1 MRLNC
6 LFFLLLIS
14 HRSYGIAIT
23 KIDTDMVT
31 HLAQEITTL
40 PIEGIQSSIQD
51 FLNSLDA
58 LCNKFDDLNSILNFA
73 RSNFSHIPPTEKPP
87 GLNNRPVM
95 IYNRHKPE
103 FELEKKFLMLF
114 DELEWLNQKKKDL
127 GIIKY
132 LDEEIYKS
140 LHEEMKAYESLLS
153 TVHRERLS
161 LSNKIIVNA
170 TLIENYIKRIRTSLK
185 NKDISIEKFH
195 EEYPILTGKI
205 KLLNQLLTE
214 LNMLLEN
221 PYSSDNQMNKT
232 LIKKS
237 INIQYYFDLKKH
249 ITKVLE
255 QFKDHID
262 HEVQTN
268 HS

>member
-6 LFFLLLIS
+6 LFFLLIIS
-14 HRSYGIAIT
+14 QRSYGIATANINN
-23 KIDTDMVT
+23 DMVT
-31 HLAQEITTL
+31 HVAQEIENL

-51 FLNSLDA
+51 FLDSLDT

-87 GLNNRPVM
+87 ALNNRPIM

-114 DELEWLNQKKKDL
+114 NELEWLNQKKKDL
-127 GIIKY
+127 GIIEY
-132 LDEEIYKS
+132 LDKEIYKS
-140 LHEEMKAYESLLS
+140 LDEEMKAYESLFS
-153 TVHRERLS
+153 TVHRERLA

-170 TLIENYIKRIRTSLK
+170 TLIDNYIKRIRTSLK
-185 NKDISIEKFH
+185 NKDISIKKFH
-195 EEYPILTGKI
+195 EEYPILTAKI

-214 LNMLLEN
+214 LNMLLEK
-221 PYSSDNQMNKT
+221 PYSSDNLMNQT

-237 INIQYYFDLKKH
+237 INIQYYSDLKKH
-249 ITKVLE
+249 ITEVLE
-255 QFKDHID
+255 QFKNHID